1 MMVNHI
7 LRYKRI
13 IIIASIII
21 FAISSWYFLSNRNF
35 KDTPQSADFVMKD
48 IFVKNTERYNGR

>member
-1 MMVNHI
+1 MMINHI

-21 FAISSWYFLSNRNF
+21 FAISSWYFLNNRNC
-35 KDTPQSADFVMKD
+35 KDTPQAADFVMED
-48 IFVKNTERYNGR
+48 IFIKNTERYNGR